1 MQRRTLLT
9 SLGLVTAGS
18 VAATGT
24 GAFTTVR
31 AKRTV
36 SVEVADDFRALL
48 RLEPLERKGIDGEPT
63 GRSGTAGKTVT
74 FDIPG
79 DGDGETND
87 AAGVAPDSVYEFC
100 GLLQVVNQGTQPV
113 TIRSA
118 YDGELGDIALV
129 DDSGAVLRSDPPILD
144 VGDDIKV
151 GLQIDT
157 HGSETGQYDETL
169 TIIGER
175 AGGNRD

>member
-1 MQRRTLLT
+1 
-9 SLGLVTAGS
+9 
-18 VAATGT
+18 
-24 GAFTTVR
+24 
-31 AKRTV
+31 
-36 SVEVADDFRALL
+36 
-48 RLEPLERKGIDGEPT
+48 
-63 GRSGTAGKTVT
+63 
-74 FDIPG
+74 
-79 DGDGETND
+79 
-87 AAGVAPDSVYEFC
+87 
-100 GLLQVVNQGTQPV
+100 V

-118 YDGELGDIALV
+118 YDGELADIALV